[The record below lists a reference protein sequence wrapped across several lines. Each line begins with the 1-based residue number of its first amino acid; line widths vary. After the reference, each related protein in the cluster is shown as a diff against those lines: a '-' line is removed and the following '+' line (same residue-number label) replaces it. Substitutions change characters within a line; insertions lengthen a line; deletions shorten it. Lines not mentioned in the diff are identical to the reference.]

1 MALRNYPRKGGQ
13 DIRPFGSGSL
23 SLEMEFLVDVNVSL
37 T

>member
-1 MALRNYPRKGGQ
+1 MALSNYPRKGGQ

-23 SLEMEFLVDVNVSL
+23 SLEIEFLVDVIKAL

>member
-13 DIRPFGSGSL
+13 EIRPFGSGSL
-23 SLEMEFLVDVNVSL
+23 SLEIEFMVDVSVAL